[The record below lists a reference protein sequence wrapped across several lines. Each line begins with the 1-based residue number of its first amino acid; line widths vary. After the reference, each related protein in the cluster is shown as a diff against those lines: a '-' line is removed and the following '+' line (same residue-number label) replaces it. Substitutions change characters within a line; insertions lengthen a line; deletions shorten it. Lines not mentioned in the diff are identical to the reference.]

1 MTLDDF
7 LVQWHDDTPYITA
20 HTSGS
25 TGTPKDIKLLKSD
38 MLVSARATNEFFG
51 ITKTA
56 TIASPLSLDY
66 IAGKMMAVRA
76 LCADCNLITL
86 PISND
91 IVIPTDNS
99 DIDLLPVVPSQV
111 PSLISQPHLAKR
123 IKAVLIGGAAPSV
136 QQCRD
141 LKDCGYRAYIS
152 YGMTETCSHVALA
165 RADDE
170 QRIFNAMPGV
180 TFSTDSDGRLTII
193 APKYSFKSLTTNDI
207 VELRSN
213 TSFIWRGRADGV
225 INSGGIKFF
234 PEELEAEYRTILGD
248 ITMLVRPMPHNVW
261 GQAIELVI
269 ESPDGEIPHIAD
281 KLRNAIT
288 DHRHLPKRI
297 TFVDIIPRTANGK
310 LRRH

>member
-7 LVQWHDDTPYITA
+7 LALWHDDSSYITA

-38 MLVSARATNEFFG
+38 MLVSACATNEFFG
-51 ITKTA
+51 ITKTS

-76 LCADCNLITL
+76 LCADCNLIIL

-91 IVIPTDNS
+91 IVIPANS
-99 DIDLLPVVPSQV
+99 PDIDLLPVVPSQV

-123 IKAVLIGGAAPSV
+123 IKAVLIGGAAPSA

-165 RADDE
+165 SADDE

-180 TFSTDSDGRLTII
+180 TFSTDKDGKLTII
-193 APKYSFKSLTTNDI
+193 ASKYSFKSLTTNDI
-207 VELRSN
+207 VELHSD

-234 PEELEAEYRTILGD
+234 PEELEAEYHTILGD
-248 ITMLVRPMPHNVW
+248 ITLLVRPMPHNLW

-269 ESPDGEIPHIAD
+269 ESPDGEIPLIAN
-281 KLRNAIT
+281 KLHNAIA
-288 DHRHLPKRI
+288 DHRHLPKKI
-297 TFVDIIPRTANGK
+297 TFVDLIPRTTNGK